1 MPLSGDQF
9 KRIQEALL
17 DAYDEPSLRRMVRT
31 RLDITLDHVAG
42 GGNLSEIVFN
52 LIGWAERTG
61 NVQALIDAATV
72 DNPGNPALQ
81 ALAKTVQGQP
91 TSPSAKQSG
100 PAAGSGG
107 DTFHVHIG
115 DNATNVVVGKDIV
128 QTVGGRQHTES
139 NRRDAEL
146 AYLTDLIR
154 RYEFWA
160 EKYTPLAGI
169 AEVRAA
175 TVDGPRLDLPTLFM
189 PTGFEKLVEHGF
201 GPQRRSSAAVDD
213 LLTAFQQQRLVV
225 LGEPGS
231 GKTTTLWRLV
241 YDLAAAATEDPDA
254 PLPLLAPLGGYTGM
268 QSPLD
273 YAAGFFGDLGP
284 QLADYLRRGR
294 VVLLLDA
301 LNEMPQRG
309 YRERVGRIQSLL
321 DSHEELSVVV
331 TCRALDYVEELAL
344 EKLAIKPLDV
354 IRQRDYL
361 HRYLGEADGERLF
374 WQLAGNDEIAAL
386 WQTWQ
391 AAAGSFQDFWTA
403 EKMPDEVYQRTSMRA
418 RSSLENVACRSTA
431 SNAGTGRQPVHAGHV
446 GPGLCRQ
453 AAAAPEPGQA
463 LRRLC
468 GDPAGAR
475 GASGVTTPATIGPV
489 QNPSVAGWRR
499 WPTPCRKQA
508 SAALRWIGGGPWPS
522 WSEIPCP
529 ANDLLYNAAGA
540 TLLDINDGSVRF
552 VHQLVQE
559 YFAALGW
566 LEKLPGDDLSRYWPD
581 GWLTPSGWEET
592 AILLAGIL
600 DDMTP
605 LVTALIPVNPVLAA
619 RCIDESGGPR
629 PADRTVH
636 LLRTGL
642 AELATGVVAPAKQ
655 RGAAG
660 DALNLVGDL
669 RPGVG
674 VKHGL
679 PDIDWVTIEPG
690 PFVMGSDKAVDK
702 DAWDAEAPQFTC
714 DLIARPYRIA
724 RYPVTVVQFNT
735 FVEAGGYRQPRFW
748 TEGGWTWLRDRKTA
762 GPATFG
768 EVYELANHPQV
779 GVSWYEAMAFCAWL
793 SEQAGCPITLP
804 SEAQWERAAR
814 GTDGRFY
821 PWGNEFDAERCNSGE
836 TRIGTTSAVGIF
848 AAGASLSGCLDMS
861 GNVFEWCS
869 TQWLNSY
876 ENYGNRV
883 NDDPAGSAGRVV
895 RGGAFSDN
903 QGCVRCAD
911 RPRALSRRPAQR
923 LGFRVVAPGL

>member
-17 DAYDEPSLRRMVRT
+17 DAYDESSLRQMVRT

-61 NVQALIDAATV
+61 NVRALIDAATV

-100 PAAGSGG
+100 SAAGSGG

-154 RYEFWA
+154 RYQFWA

-175 TVDGPRLDLPTLFM
+175 TIDGPRLDLPTLFM
-189 PTGFEKLVEHGF
+189 PTGFESWRHD
-201 GPQRRSSAAVDD
+201 SSACA
-213 LLTAFQQQRLVV
+213 AFQQHRRLVV

-403 EKMPDEVYQRTSMRA
+403 EKMPDEVYQRTSAAQDRLWKTLRA
-418 RSSLENVACRSTA
+418 GQLPQMLELGANPYMLVMLAQVYAGKRLLPQNRGKLFAAFVETLLAREAKRRHDAGDDWPGAESVCSGLATLAYAMQEAGERGTAVDRGWAVAQLA
-431 SNAGTGRQPVHAGHV
+431 
-446 GPGLCRQ
+446 
-453 AAAAPEPGQA
+453 
-463 LRRLC
+463 
-468 GDPAGAR
+468 
-475 GASGVTTPATIGPV
+475 
-489 QNPSVAGWRR
+489 
-499 WPTPCRKQA
+499 
-508 SAALRWIGGGPWPS
+508 
-522 WSEIPCP
+522 EIPCP

-605 LVTALIPVNPVLAA
+605 LMTALIPVNPVLAA

-895 RGGAFSDN
+895 RGGAFTTSS
-903 QGCVRCAD
+903 GSCVA
-911 RPRALSRRPAQR
+911 PSGTSGTSRRP
-923 LGFRVVAPGL
+923 VASIGVSSCCPRPLTL